1 MTDPHRHDRHD
12 EQQQLASMAVDS
24 IREEDGEAV
33 ASVPGS
39 SGHHQPGQRAE
50 VVDAVMDDPRLR
62 EADAVSVAVPRGD
75 TEALDETR
83 QHLEDS
89 RTHAAGASVIVE
101 GEPRREPRA
110 GTEH

>member
-1 MTDPHRHDRHD
+1 MTDPHRRDRHD
-12 EQQQLASMAVDS
+12 EQQLASMAVDS
-24 IREEDGEAV
+24 IKEEDGEAV

-101 GEPRREPRA
+101 GRPRRESRA
-110 GTEH
+110 GAED